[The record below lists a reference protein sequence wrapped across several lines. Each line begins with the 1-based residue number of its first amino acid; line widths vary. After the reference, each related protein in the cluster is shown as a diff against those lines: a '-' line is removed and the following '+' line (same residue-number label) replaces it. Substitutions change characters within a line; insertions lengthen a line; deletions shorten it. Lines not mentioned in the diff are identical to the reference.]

1 MADTN
6 WQIVEVGH
14 RDTRIMLDLRDPS
27 ASYFNIHYID
37 MAGDETY
44 VEYVH
49 NIDIFGGEERVEI
62 DRCAG
67 NKFGPVGD
75 HEKAIRQEIKK
86 RGLHLGTTMGHEG
99 GNREACAW

>member
-6 WQIVEVGH
+6 WQIVKVGH
-14 RDTRIMLDLRDPS
+14 SDTRIMLDLRDPS

-62 DRCAG
+62 DRISG
-67 NKFGPVGD
+67 NFTVSSDDVRIAFSTVCIIG
-75 HEKAIRQEIKK
+75 R
-86 RGLHLGTTMGHEG
+86 LF
-99 GNREACAW
+99 

>member
-6 WQIVEVGH
+6 WQIVQVGH
-14 RDTRIMLDLRDPS
+14 RDTRLMLDLRDPS
-27 ASYFNIHYID
+27 ASYFNIHCID

-49 NIDIFGGEERVEI
+49 NISILGDEERVMI
-62 DRCAG
+62 DSCASY
-67 NKFGPVGD
+67 KFGPVGD

-86 RGLHLGTTMGHEG
+86 RGLPELDVDLSGLF
-99 GNREACAW
+99 

>member
-86 RGLHLGTTMGHEG
+86 RGFPKPDVDLSGLF
-99 GNREACAW
+99 

>member
-6 WQIVEVGH
+6 WQIVKVGH
-14 RDTRIMLDLRDPS
+14 SDTRIMLDLRDPS

-62 DRCAG
+62 DRCAK
-67 NKFGPVGD
+67 NKFGLVGD

-86 RGLHLGTTMGHEG
+86 RGLPKLDVDLSGLF
-99 GNREACAW
+99 

>member
-1 MADTN
+1 
-6 WQIVEVGH
+6 
-14 RDTRIMLDLRDPS
+14 MLDLRDPS

-49 NIDIFGGEERVEI
+49 NIDIIGWEERVEI
-62 DRCAG
+62 DRCAK

-86 RGLHLGTTMGHEG
+86 RGVAILSVLEEPLNVNLDHHDSD
-99 GNREACAW
+99 

>member
-6 WQIVEVGH
+6 WQIVKVGH

-27 ASYFNIHYID
+27 ASYFNIHYLD
-37 MAGDETY
+37 LAGDETY

-49 NIDIFGGEERVEI
+49 NINPFSGEEERVEI
-62 DRCAG
+62 DRCAR

-86 RGLHLGTTMGHEG
+86 RGLPKLDVDLSGLF
-99 GNREACAW
+99 